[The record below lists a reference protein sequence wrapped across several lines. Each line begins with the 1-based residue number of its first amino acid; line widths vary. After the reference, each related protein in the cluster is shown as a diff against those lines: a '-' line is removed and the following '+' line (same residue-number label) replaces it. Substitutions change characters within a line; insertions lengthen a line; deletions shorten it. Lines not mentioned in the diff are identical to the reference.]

1 MKVIKIFI
9 VGVCDNSDQQND
21 SLEEIINQYF
31 KDFDLPGYVYKFT
44 DPEKLINSNIDY
56 DAIFLGI
63 TFKKMDGIEIAHL
76 LRTNGYIGKIIF
88 VSSQINY
95 GVASYEVKAFNFVK
109 KLVNK
114 EKIFSI
120 LHEVR
125 EEKRREYKY
134 LDTPN
139 GEVKIDLN
147 KVLYA
152 DIQKRNLCCHLENEV
167 LNSKT
172 LKTSFENYIGTLVYH
187 PDFVFIPP
195 SLIINLN
202 QIKIMNKDNLT
213 FKNGEVL
220 YFPKKGY
227 EEINRRWK
235 NPFR

>member
-1 MKVIKIFI
+1 
-9 VGVCDNSDQQND
+9 
-21 SLEEIINQYF
+21 
-31 KDFDLPGYVYKFT
+31 
-44 DPEKLINSNIDY
+44 
-56 DAIFLGI
+56 
-63 TFKKMDGIEIAHL
+63 MDGIEIAHL

-109 KLVNK
+109 KPANK

-139 GEVKIDLN
+139 GEVKIDLG

-220 YFPKKGY
+220 YFPKKAMKKLIDDGK
-227 EEINRRWK
+227 IHSDKK
-235 NPFR
+235 NKGDIQLRMSPLFLLL